1 MPRAGA
7 LFVPIE
13 ALCAG
18 RLFKMRR
25 FETTIRTMTKGGDG
39 MTMNAFSTHR
49 RLRIGRV
56 VAQFTLAA
64 ALAVAAGPL
73 MAQDEGARP
82 APPAAQE
89 GERAAPRNR
98 PEVTVDALS
107 VVKVRAKAVADAR
120 TSRSLGASREGTGV
134 VIDSEG
140 LVLTIGYLI
149 LEAESVE
156 LSTADGRK
164 FPARVIGYDNTT
176 GFGLLRALSPL
187 PIKPVQ
193 FGSSSKIGQRELVL
207 IVGFDGV
214 APAYVVSRR
223 PFVGYWEYRLDEA
236 IYTAPATVNWSGAAL
251 LSREGRLLGIGSL
264 VVGDAAGAQS
274 RVAGNMFVPID
285 LLKPMLGALIAD
297 GKAPGPP
304 RPWIGV
310 NTQELHGNVI
320 VTRVSPESPADLA
333 SMRKGDVIVSVG
345 GQAIKGQS
353 DFYSQ
358 LWATGEAGVEIAL
371 HVLRSGRVEKLSVKS
386 ADRSSYLRVR
396 TSY

>member
-1 MPRAGA
+1 
-7 LFVPIE
+7 
-13 ALCAG
+13 
-18 RLFKMRR
+18 
-25 FETTIRTMTKGGDG
+25 
-39 MTMNAFSTHR
+39 MNAFSGRR
-49 RLRIGRV
+49 RLQIGNA
-56 VAQFTLAA
+56 VAHFVLAA
-64 ALAVAAGPL
+64 ALAAGAGPL
-73 MAQDEGARP
+73 AAQEEAP
-82 APPAAQE
+82 KPPPPAAQE
-89 GERAAPRNR
+89 GERAAPGKR

-107 VVKVRAKAVADAR
+107 VVKIRTKAIADAR
-120 TSRSLGASREGTGV
+120 TSRSLGSSREGTGV

-140 LVLTIGYLI
+140 LVLTIGYLV

-164 FPARVIGYDNTT
+164 FPARVIGYDNSS
-176 GFGLLRALSPL
+176 GFGLLRALRPL
-187 PIKPVQ
+187 PIKPVR
-193 FGSSSKIGQRELVL
+193 FGQSSRISERELVL

-223 PFVGYWEYRLDEA
+223 PFVGYWEYKLEEA

-297 GKAPGPP
+297 GKAPGAA

-320 VTRVSPESPADLA
+320 VTRVSPEGPADQA
-333 SMRKGDVIVSVG
+333 SVRKGDVIVSVG

-358 LWATGEAGVEIAL
+358 LWGAGEAGVEIAL
-371 HVLRSGRVEKLSVKS
+371 GVLRGGQVEKVTVKS
-386 ADRSSYLRVR
+386 ADRSSYLKAR

>member
-1 MPRAGA
+1 MSA
-7 LFVPIE
+7 L
-13 ALCAG
+13 
-18 RLFKMRR
+18 
-25 FETTIRTMTKGGDG
+25 
-39 MTMNAFSTHR
+39 STHR

-56 VAQFTLAA
+56 AAGFALAA
-64 ALAVAAGPL
+64 ALAAAAGPL
-73 MAQDEGARP
+73 TGQDQGAKP

-89 GERAAPRNR
+89 GDRAAPGKR

-107 VVKVRAKAVADAR
+107 VVKVRTKAIVDAR
-120 TSRSLGASREGTGV
+120 TSRNLGPSREGTGV

-176 GFGLLRALSPL
+176 GFGLLRALRPL

-193 FGSSSKIGQRELVL
+193 LGSSDKIAERELVL

-223 PFVGYWEYRLDEA
+223 PFVGEWEYKLEEA

-251 LSREGRLLGIGSL
+251 LNREGRLLGIGSL

-274 RVAGNMFVPID
+274 RVPGNLFVPID
-285 LLKPMLGALIAD
+285 LLKPMLGALIAN
-297 GKAPGPP
+297 GKAPGPT

-310 NTQELHGNVI
+310 TTQELYGNVI
-320 VTRVSPESPADLA
+320 VARVSPEGPADQA
-333 SMRKGDVIVSVG
+333 SVRKGDVIVSVDG
-345 GQAIKGQS
+345 HTIKGQS

-371 HVLRSGRVEKLSVKS
+371 GVLRAGQMEKLTVKS
-386 ADRSSYLRVR
+386 VDRSSYLKVR
-396 TSY
+396 SSY